1 MSTNSLSTSD
11 SDHQHPVNK
20 SAVMRSSTGNSSA
33 SALVYGSPMAP
44 RRPSLHPRQ
53 RSYTHSFPSDQPRGL
68 SPATLA
74 LAKKVLHPE
83 QLKQTQFETAIFTG
97 GLEWLLNSTLQAEPL
112 RRSRSQSRLQ
122 RSSLAEDVIQL
133 LNAEHDGKKRITEV
147 VNHRRRSTEAWV
159 SDQSNHI
166 VDTRPSP

>member
-1 MSTNSLSTSD
+1 MSLNSHSTSD
-11 SDHQHPVNK
+11 SNQQHPVNK
-20 SAVMRSSTGNSSA
+20 SAVMKSSTGNSSA
-33 SALVYGSPMAP
+33 SALVYGSPVAP

-74 LAKKVLHPE
+74 LAKKVLRPE
-83 QLKQTQFETAIFTG
+83 QLEQTHFETGILTG
-97 GLEWLLNSTLQAEPL
+97 GLEWLLNSTVQAESL

-122 RSSLAEDVIQL
+122 RSSLTEDVIRL
-133 LNAEHDGKKRITEV
+133 FNAEHEGKKRTTEV
-147 VNHRRRSTEAWV
+147 VNHRRRSTEASV
-159 SDQSNHI
+159 SDQSDHI

>member
-1 MSTNSLSTSD
+1 MSTNSRSTSE
-11 SDHQHPVNK
+11 SNHQHPVNK
-20 SAVMRSSTGNSSA
+20 SAEMKRSTGNSSA
-33 SALVYGSPMAP
+33 SALVYGSPVAP

-83 QLKQTQFETAIFTG
+83 QTQFETAISTG
-97 GLEWLLNSTLQAEPL
+97 GLEWLLNSTLQAEPF
-112 RRSRSQSRLQ
+112 RRSQSQSQLQ
-122 RSSLAEDVIQL
+122 RSSLTEDVIL
-133 LNAEHDGKKRITEV
+133 LFNAEHEGRKWTTEV
-147 VNHRRRSTEAWV
+147 VNHRRPSTEAWV
-159 SDQSNHI
+159 SDQSDHI